1 MPAAKTNPE
10 MKRLLL
16 SCLLAAGICFAVQAN
31 DGDGWTSLFNGRNLK
46 GWERLGGKAVFK
58 VEDGAIVGVSTKNT
72 PNTFLATKERY
83 GDFILEMEYKVDEG
97 VNSGVQIRSQSRA
110 DYQNGRVYG
119 YQFEIDP
126 ASPAGNCGVYDEARR
141 GWLYS
146 LENEPQAREAFR
158 HGEWN
163 KLRIEAVGHSL
174 RVWVNGVPTADIVDD
189 ADSEGFIAL
198 QVHEIGDSDEK
209 AGTTVRWRNI
219 RIKTGD
225 LSSDLTPVSDAI
237 PERNHILNSI
247 SPREAAEGWQLLFNG
262 RDLQGWKSLSGG
274 DMTKGWGVENGELVI
289 HAKSGAGD
297 IVTDRMYGSFDLKV
311 DFRITKGANSG
322 IKYFINS
329 NGSVGCE
336 YQILDDENHPDAK
349 MGFNGN
355 RRLGSLYDLIPAQGW
370 QYVDK
375 YGWNTARIVVRGNK
389 VEHWINGHKI
399 LEYERGNMMWDT
411 IVSHSKFARV
421 KGFAADSEG
430 YILLQDHNDEVHY
443 RNLKIRILD

>member
-1 MPAAKTNPE
+1 M
-10 MKRLLL
+10 
-16 SCLLAAGICFAVQAN
+16 CFNARAEER
-31 DGDGWTSLFNGRNLK
+31 DGWVSLFNGRNLK
-46 GWERLGGKAVFK
+46 GWTKLGGKAKFK
-58 VEDGAIVGVSTKNT
+58 VEEGAIVGICTKGAA
-72 PNTFLATKERY
+72 NTFLATEKNY
-83 GDFILEMEYKVDEG
+83 GDFILEMEYKVDEN
-97 VNSGVQIRSQSRA
+97 VNSGVQFRSHSRA
-110 DYQNGRVYG
+110 DYQDGRVYG
-119 YQFEIDP
+119 YQFEIAP
-126 ASPAGNCGVYDEARR
+126 AWTIFNSGVFDEARR

-146 LENEPQAREAFR
+146 LENEPQAQQAFR

-163 KLRIEAVGHSL
+163 KLRIEAVGTSL
-174 RVWVNGVPTADIVDD
+174 RVWVNGIPTADFVDD

-198 QVHEIGDSDEK
+198 QVNEIGDSDEM
-209 AGTTVRWRNI
+209 AGRTVRWRNI
-219 RIKTGD
+219 RIKTEGVA
-225 LSSDLTPVSDAI
+225 SELTPAGDAI
-237 PERNHILNSI
+237 AERNHILNSI
-247 SPREAAEGWQLLFNG
+247 SPREAAEGWSLLFNG
-262 RDLQGWKSLSGG
+262 RDLEGWKSLSGRG
-274 DMTKGWGVENGELVI
+274 MSKGWGVENGELVI

-297 IVTDRMYGSFDLKV
+297 IITDRMYGSFDLKV

-349 MGFNGN
+349 LGFNGN
-355 RRLGSLYDLIPAQGW
+355 RRLGSLYDLIPAAGW

-375 YGWNTARIVVRGNK
+375 YGWNTARIVVRGDK

-421 KGFAADSEG
+421 KGFAADKEG

-443 RNLKIRILD
+443 RNLKIRVLD

>member
-97 VNSGVQIRSQSRA
+97 VNSGVQFRSQSRA
-110 DYQNGRVYG
+110 DYQDGRVYG

-247 SPREAAEGWQLLFNG
+247 SPREAAVGWQLLFNG
-262 RDLQGWKSLSGG
+262 RDLQGWKSLSEG

-322 IKYFINS
+322 I
-329 NGSVGCE
+329 
-336 YQILDDENHPDAK
+336 
-349 MGFNGN
+349 
-355 RRLGSLYDLIPAQGW
+355 
-370 QYVDK
+370 
-375 YGWNTARIVVRGNK
+375 
-389 VEHWINGHKI
+389 
-399 LEYERGNMMWDT
+399 
-411 IVSHSKFARV
+411 
-421 KGFAADSEG
+421 
-430 YILLQDHNDEVHY
+430 
-443 RNLKIRILD
+443 